1 LLFLFSLHRRK
12 TPKKLGNFSFK
23 AAMMTIG
30 VGGDFMVLAQFGKV
44 TVFDATSWSVA
55 PGEEEAFEDVIPAN
69 AIPHNLHG
77 APVEMH
83 PKAPLRALEGGK
95 SLDGD
100 TSIKARRRIPDSTTG
115 HKTQLFDVVQDTI
128 TVDDAIKEF
137 THLYPG
143 KDYQIEGD
151 LVRGLVIYATDP
163 ESCALVAVRSNQF
176 LVAAVEFAGNGRQEI
191 EIKKGGDPV
200 TLADIALVASSML
213 GLGEDEKLEVY
224 GNLNSGLNFFRP
236 GVNMPAL
243 VCMTQNKDNTAIAAV
258 LLKPEAENI
267 RVLKARYGA
276 PQGAGHIESSRL
288 ADHSPEAE
296 ADVKALVEGLWSGK
310 TMIELEKDGIT
321 KGWGRVGLER
331 ECWMYDRQTGQ
342 LKRMSSIELHLG
354 CVEIDDGHYIDLDEM
369 LVGLARKRLEL
380 EKLYPGLA
388 IVTSSTSMSDDPRQT
403 RINIINPTLGRYV
416 MSVENLL
423 WQRFQTGPKTPESWY
438 VKNQIA
444 AALGMAG
451 ALEMIKTIGDTR
463 LWNNAASHLNFGE
476 LHTQEEGREGYGLW
490 FESIRNGSNALMC
503 ELGAAIEMI
512 CASGPYT
519 NGIAPVI
526 NGEMP
531 LDERKIGKRDMGSA
545 EPHNVPILDATH
557 YKHTVKTTMTQGDK
571 GADRLARAVVAHV
584 PDELVA
590 DIMTCLEK
598 NDHEGFV
605 AALTEI
611 IATAHGKGRWRF
623 EPSSRMDG
631 RLEYTG
637 AGASSALPRV
647 RAVAMGRMLSAISK
661 IATHEKKDF
670 LQMVAEDLEIPVS
683 EVWGNDD
690 ATVLEYVLK
699 HDDSP
704 RTRTLLKRLRK
715 LFVKYDMPALHKDRT
730 TSLAALDALLFDGD
744 FDDFANGK
752 GTYATAM
759 RHLARRGY
767 SAHQAVLVADAFEH
781 QEAEFLNSA
790 TLDQLESYR
799 EGRGGFN
806 FVWPEVGEPKN
817 SSRQG

>member
-1 LLFLFSLHRRK
+1 
-12 TPKKLGNFSFK
+12 
-23 AAMMTIG
+23 
-30 VGGDFMVLAQFGKV
+30 MVLAQFGKV

-55 PGEEEAFEDVIPAN
+55 PETEVSEDVPAE
-69 AIPHNLHG
+69 AGPHNLHG
-77 APVEMH
+77 SSH
-83 PKAPLRALEGGK
+83 LKAIEGGK
-95 SLDGD
+95 NLDD
-100 TSIKARRRIPDSTTG
+100 AAVKPRRKIPDSTTG
-115 HKTQLFDVVQDTI
+115 HKTQLFD
-128 TVDDAIKEF
+128 TVKNPISVEDAIAEF
-137 THLYPG
+137 NHLYPG
-143 KDYQIEGD
+143 KDYAIEGD

-163 ESCALVAVRSNQF
+163 DSCALVAVRSNQF

-191 EIKKGGDPV
+191 EIQKGGDPI

-213 GLGEDEKLEVY
+213 SLDEGEKLEVY
-224 GNLNSGLNFFRP
+224 GNLEAGLNFFRP

-243 VCMTQNKDNTAIAAV
+243 VCMTKNKDNTAIAAV
-258 LLKPEAENI
+258 LLTPESENI
-267 RVLKARYGA
+267 RVLHAQYGA

-288 ADHSPEAE
+288 ADYSPQAE
-296 ADVKALVEGLWSGK
+296 ADVKALVDGLWSGK
-310 TMIELEKDGIT
+310 TMIDLEKEGIT

-342 LKRMSSIELHLG
+342 LKRVSSIELHLG

-369 LVGLARKRLEL
+369 LVGLAQKRLDL

-403 RINIINPTLGRYV
+403 RINIINPMLGRYV
-416 MSVENLL
+416 MSIENIL
-423 WQRFQTGPKTPESWY
+423 WQRFKTGPKTPESWY

-444 AALGMAG
+444 AAIGMAG
-451 ALEMIKTIGDTR
+451 ALEMMNTIGDTR

-476 LHTQEEGREGYGLW
+476 LHTQNDTREGYGLW
-490 FESIRNGSNALMC
+490 FESIRNGSNALMS
-503 ELGAAIEMI
+503 ELGAALEMI

-519 NGIAPVI
+519 NGIVPVI

-531 LDERKIGKRDMGSA
+531 LDLRKIGKRDMGSA
-545 EPHNVPILDATH
+545 EPHNVPILDAAH
-557 YKHTVKTTMTQGDK
+557 YKYIVSQTMTQGKK

-584 PDELVA
+584 PDELVT
-590 DIMTCLEK
+590 DLMVCLEQ
-598 NDHEGFV
+598 NDHEGFR

-647 RAVAMGRMLSAISK
+647 RAVAMGRMLSAIGK

-670 LQMVAEDLEIPVS
+670 LQMVAEDLGIPVS

-699 HDDSP
+699 HTQSE
-704 RTRTLLKRLRK
+704 RTRVLLKRLRT
-715 LFVKYDMPALHKDRT
+715 LFVKYNMPALHKDRT
-730 TSLAALDALLFDGD
+730 TALAALDALLFDGD
-744 FDDFANGK
+744 FDDFAHGK

-759 RHLARRGY
+759 RNLARKGY
-767 SAHQAVLVADAFEH
+767 SAHQAVLIADAFEH
-781 QEAEFLNSA
+781 QEAEFLVSA
-790 TLDQLESYR
+790 TPNDLESYR

-806 FVWPEVGEPKN
+806 FVWPSDVGEPKN
-817 SSRQG
+817 SPHKG